1 MFLPF
6 FFCFILYRLKIYY
19 SEALANAGAFFVFS
33 SSIYINIKINKKT
46 HKYIIYNKSTRKQ
59 IKKGK

>member
-19 SEALANAGAFFVFS
+19 SEALAHAGAFFVFS
-33 SSIYINIKINKKT
+33 SSVYINIKINK
-46 HKYIIYNKSTRKQ
+46 IIQ
-59 IKKGK
+59 KKVFTKINI

>member
-19 SEALANAGAFFVFS
+19 SEALANAGAFFVS
-33 SSIYINIKINKKT
+33 SPSIYVNIKINK
-46 HKYIIYNKSTRKQ
+46 IIQ
-59 IKKGK
+59 KKVFTKINI

>member
-19 SEALANAGAFFVFS
+19 SEALANAGAFFALYFY
-33 SSIYINIKINKKT
+33 IYINIKIYKIINKKVFT
-46 HKYIIYNKSTRKQ
+46 KINK
-59 IKKGK
+59 

>member
-19 SEALANAGAFFVFS
+19 SEALANAGAFFALYFIYV
-33 SSIYINIKINKKT
+33 YINIKIYKIINKKVFT
-46 HKYIIYNKSTRKQ
+46 KINK
-59 IKKGK
+59 